1 MIDLAEYHAYLL
13 CLETDVELT
22 YGRMTLCD
30 LRHYNTRVFHN
41 KPYQLYCDDQNIKHF
56 ECYESKERAVSKFLE
71 LKGKI
76 KSKVRN
82 WYVEPI
88 NRKTM

>member
-1 MIDLAEYHAYLL
+1 MDEYQAYLL

-30 LRHYNTRVFHN
+30 LRHYNTRIFH
-41 KPYQLYCDDQNIKHF
+41 KRPFQIYCDDQNVKCF
-56 ECYESKERAVSKFLE
+56 ELYENKEKAVSKFLE
-71 LKGKI
+71 LKAKI

-82 WYVEPI
+82 WYVDTSK
-88 NRKTM
+88 NKAV